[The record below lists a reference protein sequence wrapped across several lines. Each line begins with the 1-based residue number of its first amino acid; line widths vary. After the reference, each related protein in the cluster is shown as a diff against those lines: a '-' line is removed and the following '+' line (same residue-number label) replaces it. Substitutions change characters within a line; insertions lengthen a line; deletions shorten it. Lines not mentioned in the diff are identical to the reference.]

1 MSPSAPRSSP
11 LALTVL
17 SLLHYQ
23 PLHPYGM
30 QRLIKE
36 WGKDQVVNVSQRTS
50 IHRTIERLVAAGLV
64 EVHEVERDQQY
75 AERTVYRITDEGR
88 RVARAWLLDMLGT
101 PRPEYPQFP
110 VALSFALM
118 LTPEETLT
126 VLDDRAAAVARS
138 LDALDAQLAG
148 EDDGGPSRV
157 IWLET
162 EYQRTMAAAELR
174 WLTAVTDDLR
184 SGRLTWS
191 WEELAA
197 LAGPGTG

>member
-50 IHRTIERLVAAGLV
+50 IHRTIERLVAAGLI

-126 VLDDRAAAVARS
+126 VLDDRAAAVART

-184 SGRLTWS
+184 SGRLAWS

-197 LAGPGTG
+197 LAGPGGG

>member
-1 MSPSAPRSSP
+1 MSPSVPRSSP

-126 VLDDRAAAVARS
+126 VLDDRAAAVART

-162 EYQRTMAAAELR
+162 EYQRAMAAAELR

-184 SGRLTWS
+184 SGRLAWS

-197 LAGPGTG
+197 LAGPGAG

>member
-88 RVARAWLLDMLGT
+88 RAARAWLLDMLGT
-101 PRPEYPQFP
+101 PKPEYPQFP

-126 VLDDRAAAVARS
+126 VLDDRAAAVART

-162 EYQRTMAAAELR
+162 EYQRTMAAAELH

-184 SGRLTWS
+184 SGRLAWS

>member
-126 VLDDRAAAVARS
+126 VLDDRAAAVART

-184 SGRLTWS
+184 SGRLAWS

-197 LAGPGTG
+197 LAGPGGG